1 MTNAIKSNYKNVKEY
16 NYLMTTKKKCDN
28 LAADH
33 GITIEV
39 EDFGHQ
45 KYSNVN
51 LPEGYQFGIGDDQR
65 GLTIYYEKPIRM
77 SEVWSEVFKD
87 IQTLIDGKAYWVK
100 ADE

>member
-1 MTNAIKSNYKNVKEY
+1 
-16 NYLMTTKKKCDN
+16 MTTKQKCET
-28 LAADH
+28 LATGH

-51 LPEGYQFGIGDDQR
+51 LPDGYQFDVDDDQR
-65 GLTIYYEKPIRM
+65 GLTIYYDKPIKM

-87 IQTLIDGKAYWVK
+87 INTLIEGKKYWHKV
-100 ADE
+100 DE